1 MENIERTFNWTLSKV
16 MGFVVLVMGFALE
29 LVLVVFKDQ
38 FDLKVFL
45 GSVTAATVLVASK
58 QINDTVRQSVAK

>member
-1 MENIERTFNWTLSKV
+1 MTDKIERTFNWTLSKV
-16 MGFVVLVMGFALE
+16 MGFMVVIMGFALE
-29 LVLVVFKDQ
+29 ATLVWFKDQ

-58 QINDTVRQSVAK
+58 QVNDTFRAVK